1 MRFDLPWF
9 KVPQIPFGVKPL
21 LGLGNLM
28 TIKNP
33 HKAFLH
39 AGLRRFWLSGGQDLS
54 GITPT
59 WAKALRLALVHLDS
73 AKSLADIQS
82 AYGRIKNVKLLAGH
96 SRRYAMEI
104 NGNWRLT
111 FNCDDPDCGEVTL
124 LDIEDL
130 HRRGGAK
137 RH

>member
-1 MRFDLPWF
+1 
-9 KVPQIPFGVKPL
+9 
-21 LGLGNLM
+21 M

-39 AGLRRFWLSGGQDLS
+39 PGLRRFWLSGAQDLS
-54 GITPT
+54 GISPT

-73 AKSLADIQS
+73 AKSLVDIQA

-96 SRRYAMEI
+96 NRRYAMEI
-104 NGNWRLT
+104 NSNWRLT
-111 FNCDDPDCGEVTL
+111 FNCDDPSSGEVTL